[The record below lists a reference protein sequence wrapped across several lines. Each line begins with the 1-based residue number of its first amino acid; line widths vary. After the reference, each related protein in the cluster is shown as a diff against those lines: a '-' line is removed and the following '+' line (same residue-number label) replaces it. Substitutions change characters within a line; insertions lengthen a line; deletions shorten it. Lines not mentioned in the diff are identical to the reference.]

1 MKTSDYIH
9 INTIIMS
16 DIVSYKKAIGDIENY
31 VEQLKNIINEM
42 DDTLSDTNKNT
53 SLPFSQNNQSRTAG
67 VSGSVRDVSY
77 YNWTNSLR
85 R

>member
-1 MKTSDYIH
+1 MKTSDDIH

-16 DIVSYKKAIGDIENY
+16 DIVSYKKAIDDIENY

-42 DDTLSDTNKNT
+42 DDTLSDTNENT
-53 SLPFSQNNQSRTAG
+53 SLPFSQNNQSRIAG